1 MKEVILTF
9 EGFRSWGER
18 QLRSWMLGVVV
29 RALAPSALTPSM
41 GWPGLTDRPQS
52 PDPTGCW
59 GILKTDHFPQARYLR
74 GDGQE
79 PGSSPSHLPESSGN
93 STHSLP
99 FPSVAPSAYIWVP
112 KWNSDYYS
120 SSSTATPFTTTVTR
134 ARTTLILLLLILL
147 L

>member
-52 PDPTGCW
+52 PDPTGMLGYSENRPLPPGELSKRRW
-59 GILKTDHFPQARYLR
+59 SGARV
-74 GDGQE
+74 Q
-79 PGSSPSHLPESSGN
+79 P
-93 STHSLP
+93 
-99 FPSVAPSAYIWVP
+99 
-112 KWNSDYYS
+112 
-120 SSSTATPFTTTVTR
+120 
-134 ARTTLILLLLILL
+134 
-147 L
+147 